1 MPNEL
6 DLKHMYLEQHGQ
18 VLVMK
23 TVQIQKNYMN
33 QQLGNLKNLFLKFNI
48 YITLEKE
55 KKIQRIFGLQLIK
68 WKMEDVMF

>member
-1 MPNEL
+1 
-6 DLKHMYLEQHGQ
+6 
-18 VLVMK
+18 
-23 TVQIQKNYMN
+23 MN